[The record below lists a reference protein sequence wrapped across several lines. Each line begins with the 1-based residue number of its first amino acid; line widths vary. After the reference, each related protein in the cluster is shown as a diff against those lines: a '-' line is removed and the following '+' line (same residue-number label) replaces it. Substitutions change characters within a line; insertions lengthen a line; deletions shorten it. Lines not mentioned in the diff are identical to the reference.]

1 MIKLLQINSY
11 QDMILKPISLTHWVL
26 CGDYTCSFVTNEG
39 TITTSLLSGWVT
51 DKRSGCSLIDKI
63 IPKWSDNK
71 LYQAVISTHDCS
83 YSGWLTKEL
92 ADELFV
98 HQGFEMSGEIG
109 SFRSSLA
116 YTAVKC
122 FGNSGYYGMNDE
134 LPSPYQNN
142 RNYESVRWSD
152 K

>member
-11 QDMILKPISLTHWVL
+11 EDMDLHPISSTHWQL
-26 CGDYTCSFVTNEG
+26 TRDYNSSFVTNEG
-39 TITTSLLSGWVT
+39 VITTSLLAGWVT

-63 IPKWSDNK
+63 IPKWSSNY
-71 LYQAVISTHDCS
+71 LYQAVVASHDCS
-83 YSGWLTKEL
+83 YSGWLSKEL

-98 HQGFEMSGEIG
+98 HQGFELSGEIG

-116 YTAVKC
+116 YQAVKC
-122 FGNSGYYGMNDE
+122 FGSSGYYSVDDN
-134 LPSPYQNN
+134 LPSPYHNN
-142 RNYESVRWSD
+142 RKYESMRWSD